1 LWERG
6 LTHSNKEFNVIMES
20 GSFSD
25 EDSDNFEDSSNE
37 EEDYAFIVAERV
49 EGNNETGKTSE
60 VEEEVKKFIES
71 YRVKSEN
78 NIQAILS
85 KIKDQDQVFAKKNKD
100 DLHDADHILGGA
112 GYHQDE
118 CEQRK
123 MTEKH
128 EETVEIIENVKKEFL
143 AQQHSILDYLAP
155 ETDYIICQELECP
168 VCLTEMVPPTRIW
181 QCSAGHAICQNCKR
195 NKNIKKKCPTCRQA
209 IIGRA
214 TTLEKMAASLFKK
227 KTGKEIPEVD
237 DHDNDD
243 DGDDDDEPEDEED
256 SEDITATDVLH
267 MLYLP
272 MRHHARG
279 FRSPV
284 GTLEDEIS
292 RLINNISFIQHSRN
306 SELL

>member
-1 LWERG
+1 MGIDTKYLWERG
-6 LTHSNKEFNVIMES
+6 LTRSNKEFNAIMES
-20 GSFSD
+20 GAFSD
-25 EDSDNFEDSSNE
+25 EDSENFEDSSNE
-37 EEDYAFIVAERV
+37 DEDHAFIVAERV
-49 EGNNETGKTSE
+49 EGNNETGKRSE
-60 VEEEVKKFIES
+60 VEQEVEKFIES
-71 YRVKSEN
+71 YRVQSEN

-85 KIKDQDQVFAKKNKD
+85 KIRNQEQISSKKNND
-100 DLHDADHILGGA
+100 DLHDTD
-112 GYHQDE
+112 Q
-118 CEQRK
+118 
-123 MTEKH
+123 H
-128 EETVEIIENVKKEFL
+128 EETVEIIENSKKEFL
-143 AQQHSILDYLAP
+143 AQQHRILDYLAP

-214 TTLEKMAASLFKK
+214 TTLEKMAGSLFKK

-237 DHDNDD
+237 DLDNDD
-243 DGDDDDEPEDEED
+243 DDNDDDPEDEEE